1 MRILLDTNVL
11 VSAFVL
17 NSPRMLALIDAITL
31 NHTLVLPGYVAGEL
45 RDVVREQFPQKT
57 RQTEAFLRDLPYEP
71 FETPANPDPGQYP
84 GLRDPKDLPVLASAI
99 AADVDV
105 LLSGDGDFAPLDLRR
120 PEVLTPRQFLEKYA

>member
-17 NSPRMLALIDAITL
+17 SSPRMLDLIDAITL
-31 NHTLVLPGYVAGEL
+31 HHTLVLPSYVVEEL
-45 RDVVREQFPQKT
+45 RDVVREKFPQKE
-57 RQTEAFLRDLPYEP
+57 RQTEAFLRNLPCEL
-71 FETPANPDPGQYP
+71 FETPASLDPAQYP

-105 LLSGDGDFAPLDLRR
+105 LLSGDAHFAPLDLRH
-120 PEVLTPRQFLEKYA
+120 PEVLTPRQFLEKHR